1 MSENYDKMRRP
12 PQTALR
18 QIQAGDL
25 KGKTDINP
33 QWRYEIMDATFGAC
47 GIGWKYEIVR
57 LWDVPCQDGTVLA
70 FAQVNV
76 YTKQGDG
83 WSDPIPGIGGNT
95 LNDMVKGYS
104 QGDPKRP
111 KPNDEGY
118 KMAVTDALSVA
129 LKMLGVGADIYAG
142 LWDGAKYRDNT
153 GTEPAA
159 KKPAPE
165 TGKPVNIAAL
175 KQDLI
180 DYVNE
185 EPAVLNAAWI
195 DYANKAMANNSVEA
209 MQKAIAEAVKNK
221 GAQG

>member
-1 MSENYDKMRRP
+1 MSQNYEAMRRP
-12 PQTALR
+12 PATALR

-47 GIGWKYEIVR
+47 GIGWKYEIVK

-76 YTKQGDG
+76 YTKNGDA

-129 LKMLGVGADIYAG
+129 LKMLGVGADIYMG
-142 LWDGAKYRDNT
+142 KWDGAKYRDDT
-153 GTEPAA
+153 GKDDANHPAPSSNEFVATKTALMDWLEVTPPVFNDEWTKYANERIAAKDIDGMKKCIETAKKIAA
-159 KKPAPE
+159 KK
-165 TGKPVNIAAL
+165 
-175 KQDLI
+175 
-180 DYVNE
+180 
-185 EPAVLNAAWI
+185 
-195 DYANKAMANNSVEA
+195 EA
-209 MQKAIAEAVKNK
+209 K
-221 GAQG
+221 